1 MFSIKSASVA
11 ALAMLLIAV
20 TVQAQ
25 ETLSVPPRPRAGNP
39 LSTLAEGSYPKNDAA
54 LEKRGYTCDAGYPLY
69 LDGCSKTGTG
79 CGCGLG
85 EECNGG
91 CCDLTWS
98 CDAKANQCTKLVFTG
113 GSGSGSSSSSGINS
127 LPANALVAAAAMAAV
142 FAHV

>member
-1 MFSIKSASVA
+1 
-11 ALAMLLIAV
+11 
-20 TVQAQ
+20 
-25 ETLSVPPRPRAGNP
+25 
-39 LSTLAEGSYPKNDAA
+39 
-54 LEKRGYTCDAGYPLY
+54 Y

-91 CCDLTWS
+91 CCDPMWT
-98 CDAKANQCTKLVFTG
+98 CDSKANQCTKLVFTG

-127 LPANALVAAAAMAAV
+127 LPANALAAAAAMAAV